1 MKIGIAND
9 HRGVEIKNKII
20 NFLEEKGYV
29 VIDYG
34 TNTEESVDYP
44 EYAFKVSKAVIN
56 KEIDLGILFCG
67 TGIGM
72 SIAANKVKGI
82 RCAKIDNDDDAFF
95 AKCHNQANVIAFGM
109 NSNSLERIKEMIT
122 IFLNAKIDSDSRHQR
137 RIELIDTYENI

>member
-44 EYAFKVSKAVIN
+44 EYAFKISKAVIN